1 MPDLEIPG
9 TGTGTLQGGRRD
21 GRPELL
27 PGAWYRAPGT
37 GRPAGRPAMNYGI
50 QANMT
55 EFQKGY

>member
-37 GRPAGRPAMNYGI
+37 GPAMNYGI